1 MRNDSI
7 LEQAQCSLHMPQFRQ
22 ELLSGVKVKAASTAS
37 KGAMK
42 LTWTVSD
49 SVLGGAIT
57 DQIDGY
63 EIYKPTSK
71 TSGYSLLSSTG
82 GTAFKNTTKLTKGK
96 RYYYKVRAY
105 KQVGEKR
112 LYSPYSNVTYKIA
125 K

>member
-1 MRNDSI
+1 MAEYEARKA
-7 LEQAQCSLHMPQFRQ
+7 EEAAAQ
-22 ELLSGVKVKAASTAS
+22 ELLSGVKVKASSAAS

-49 SVLGGAIT
+49 SVLGEAIAGE
-57 DQIDGY
+57 IDGY
-63 EIYKPTSK
+63 EICKSTSK

-105 KQVGEKR
+105 KQVGEKKI
-112 LYSPYSNVTYKIA
+112 YSPYSNVTYKIA